1 MCQFLHVVD
10 LFLVKFALQSS
21 ALRSKLFTKKKAL
34 RMNHFT
40 TQPRPAYTAAVFDLR
55 PIQPTDNQQV
65 ATIIRTVM
73 TEFSCVG
80 EGYSILDPE
89 VDKMYEA
96 FSSPRAAFFVV
107 ASKSSGEV
115 FGCGGIGP
123 LIGGR
128 GDVCELKKM
137 YFLPELRGLGF
148 GQKIVTTCLET
159 AKALGYTFCYLE
171 TVDRMAQANHLYN
184 KMGFEKI
191 CAPMGAT
198 GHGSC
203 DAWYVRPV

>member
-1 MCQFLHVVD
+1 MNDTTSSLARPD
-10 LFLVKFALQSS
+10 NSTKF
-21 ALRSKLFTKKKAL
+21 T
-34 RMNHFT
+34 
-40 TQPRPAYTAAVFDLR
+40 LR
-55 PIQPTDNQQV
+55 PIQPADNQKV
-65 ATIIRTVM
+65 ALIVRTVM
-73 TEFSCVG
+73 TEFGCVG

-89 VDKMYEA
+89 VDDMYSA
-96 FSSPRAAFFVV
+96 YSGPRTAFFVV

-123 LIGGR
+123 LIGGS

-148 GQKIVTTCLET
+148 GQKMVTICVET
-159 AKALGYTFCYLE
+159 AKALGYTRCYLE
-171 TVDRMAQANHLYN
+171 TVARMKQANHLYQ

-198 GHGSC
+198 GHGGC
-203 DAWYVRPV
+203 DAWYIKQV